1 MVFTLYV
8 AGPRYSGKTAL
19 CLSLYS
25 MLRDAGVSV
34 GYLKPVGQR
43 ARVGGPPVDP
53 DVAAMTEA
61 FDLREEAVDLCPVVL
76 GTHYLNLFSDG
87 TEAVKKKIKSA
98 YMKAEKD
105 RDVVIVEASQNPDL
119 LASVGLDVASLAA
132 EFGAKVIY
140 SVRGEGD
147 RSADRAV
154 YYRDFLATKGVGLLG
169 AVLNF
174 VPFQQVERMRG
185 VVSETLA
192 RRDVRVI
199 GVVPDHRE
207 LTLPTVRDVATSL
220 DAEVLAGKA
229 GLDRMVNGYLVGAM
243 APEAA
248 MSWLRRSV
256 DKVFITGGDRADLV
270 LMALETAPSAVIL
283 TGNIYPSAQVT
294 ASAERR
300 GVPLLLVG
308 EDTYT
313 TVTKLEPLD
322 GTSPITISAAKVEL
336 TRNLVGRYIDWAEA
350 LRGYVDLKKA

>member
-25 MLRDAGVSV
+25 MLRDAGVNV

-76 GTHYLNLFSDG
+76 GTHYLNLFLDG
-87 TEAVKKKIKSA
+87 TEAVKTKIKSA

-147 RSADRAV
+147 QSADRAV

-185 VVSETLA
+185 VVSEALA

-229 GLDRMVNGYLVGAM
+229 GARQDGKRLPGRGDGSRSSDEL
-243 APEAA
+243 AP
-248 MSWLRRSV
+248 
-256 DKVFITGGDRADLV
+256 
-270 LMALETAPSAVIL
+270 
-283 TGNIYPSAQVT
+283 
-294 ASAERR
+294 
-300 GVPLLLVG
+300 
-308 EDTYT
+308 
-313 TVTKLEPLD
+313 
-322 GTSPITISAAKVEL
+322 
-336 TRNLVGRYIDWAEA
+336 
-350 LRGYVDLKKA
+350 